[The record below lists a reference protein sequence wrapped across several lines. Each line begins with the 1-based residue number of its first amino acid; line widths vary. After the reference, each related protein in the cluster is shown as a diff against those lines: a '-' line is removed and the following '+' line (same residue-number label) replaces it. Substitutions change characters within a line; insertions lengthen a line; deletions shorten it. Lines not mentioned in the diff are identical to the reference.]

1 MLGDVVDVAGY
12 VLAQPRRCNPALL
25 VAAGFA
31 VSGYSFEWE
40 LSVDHQ
46 RRLVR
51 QIDHAVGPGVVGERE
66 LELETTH
73 GQAVL
78 HDCFHAGLAEGAAH
92 LLVGEHVA
100 QRGDL

>member
-1 MLGDVVDVAGY
+1 MSLTWRATSRRSRTG
-12 VLAQPRRCNPALL
+12 LAMRGH
-25 VAAGFA
+25 GFERE
-31 VSGYSFEWE
+31 FC
-40 LSVDHQ
+40 VDHQ
-46 RRLVR
+46 RGLVGE
-51 QIDHAVGPGVVGERE
+51 INDAVGPGVVGERE